1 MYYDYALAAPV
12 MAGLHQ
18 GTAGRVLVLGNG
30 TGTYARQ
37 CTRYFPQV
45 QVSGVEIDDKITQL
59 ATHYFDLPDTVDVTT
74 YDGRAYLQAVDTQYD
89 VIQVDA
95 YQDITIPFQMSTV
108 EFFALVRDHLA
119 PGGVMVVNLNMH
131 SDGEGSIN
139 QALCDTIAS
148 LFPYVS
154 TVDVPGTTN
163 RELFA
168 AVDGDPVQ
176 WLAQRR
182 AALPA
187 GELRDQMERVSQGL
201 IPYVGGAHILT
212 DDKAPVELLGMR
224 AIDDLIQQELA
235 YYQEIYR
242 EEGLSGLLNRF

>member
-1 MYYDYALAAPV
+1 M
-12 MAGLHQ
+12 
-18 GTAGRVLVLGNG
+18 
-30 TGTYARQ
+30 
-37 CTRYFPQV
+37 
-45 QVSGVEIDDKITQL
+45 
-59 ATHYFDLPDTVDVTT
+59 
-74 YDGRAYLQAVDTQYD
+74 
-89 VIQVDA
+89 
-95 YQDITIPFQMSTV
+95 
-108 EFFALVRDHLA
+108 
-119 PGGVMVVNLNMH
+119 
-131 SDGEGSIN
+131 
-139 QALCDTIAS
+139 
-148 LFPYVS
+148 S

-182 AALPA
+182 VALPA
-187 GELRDQMERVSQGL
+187 GELREQMERVSQGL

-224 AIDDLIQQELA
+224 VIDDLIQQELS

>member
-1 MYYDYALAAPV
+1 M
-12 MAGLHQ
+12 
-18 GTAGRVLVLGNG
+18 
-30 TGTYARQ
+30 
-37 CTRYFPQV
+37 
-45 QVSGVEIDDKITQL
+45 EIDDKITQL
-59 ATHYFDLPDTVDVTT
+59 ATRYFDLPETVDVTT

-182 AALPA
+182 VALPA
-187 GELRDQMERVSQGL
+187 GELRGQMERVSQGL

-224 AIDDLIQQELA
+224 VIDDLIQQELA

>member
-1 MYYDYALAAPV
+1 M
-12 MAGLHQ
+12 
-18 GTAGRVLVLGNG
+18 
-30 TGTYARQ
+30 
-37 CTRYFPQV
+37 
-45 QVSGVEIDDKITQL
+45 
-59 ATHYFDLPDTVDVTT
+59 
-74 YDGRAYLQAVDTQYD
+74 
-89 VIQVDA
+89 
-95 YQDITIPFQMSTV
+95 
-108 EFFALVRDHLA
+108 
-119 PGGVMVVNLNMH
+119 
-131 SDGEGSIN
+131 
-139 QALCDTIAS
+139 
-148 LFPYVS
+148 
-154 TVDVPGTTN
+154 
-163 RELFA
+163 
-168 AVDGDPVQ
+168 DGDPVQ